1 MAHTDRDVFDKAGQ
15 YNLEELTI
23 LSYVHDSEEGLPVSI
38 DIKGVMLNF
47 EIAEDVFSN
56 NIVGSVIVYDMQD
69 IRTILPI
76 TGLERLALKFNS
88 PGTPGYD
95 FSEENGIPLQ
105 IYKVDKVKIDPQ
117 QEKAQFYQI
126 FFCSPEMYNNKITR
140 ISKAYAGPVEN
151 GINDII
157 RNYLKSEKPFYFEPT
172 ATNPKIVIPNLNPYE
187 AIRLLAKS
195 AVPSKF
201 PENAGYVFYE
211 TSQGFYFRSFASM
224 MAVGGL
230 GASVPPKWRFQK
242 MINAITENAKQPEIK
257 DVERRLSSVIRYE
270 YGKPVDALENI
281 TQGFYANKVVSHDA
295 FNKTI
300 TTTNFDYIEKGKLQP
315 HTEMSQEAGLLYPE
329 KVEYSDTRKPLN
341 EMFDSKLM
349 VKADTKKIHNDYED
363 NAVGGLGARTNQ
375 LAGFRNHNL
384 SLLVYG
390 NTLLNAGDI
399 ITFTTPVLR
408 PGEDGDDNINPY
420 TSGRYVIMA
429 MKHTVNTEAQRHEM
443 VLKCYKDSVRSAYP
457 TEEEALSNI
466 GKADI
471 KDYDI
476 YEEQLKEFGGG
487 VDF

>member
-1 MAHTDRDVFDKAGQ
+1 MKKIQNHFISGILIVAPLALSIYVAWVVVGIADKIFRPFIPLNKFGIPSEIPGVGLIVAF
-15 YNLEELTI
+15 LFFTI
-23 LSYVHDSEEGLPVSI
+23 LGAIAGSFFGKLYHRVVDAVLSKIPGLNSIYNTVKQIIDTFATTQSNAFKEVVLIEYPQKDIFALAFLTSET
-38 DIKGVMLNF
+38 KG
-47 EIAEDVFSN
+47 EIAKRKN
-56 NIVGSVIVYDMQD
+56 
-69 IRTILPI
+69 
-76 TGLERLALKFNS
+76 
-88 PGTPGYD
+88 
-95 FSEENGIPLQ
+95 
-105 IYKVDKVKIDPQ
+105 
-117 QEKAQFYQI
+117 
-126 FFCSPEMYNNKITR
+126 
-140 ISKAYAGPVEN
+140 
-151 GINDII
+151 
-157 RNYLKSEKPFYFEPT
+157 
-172 ATNPKIVIPNLNPYE
+172 
-187 AIRLLAKS
+187 
-195 AVPSKF
+195 
-201 PENAGYVFYE
+201 
-211 TSQGFYFRSFASM
+211 
-224 MAVGGL
+224 
-230 GASVPPKWRFQK
+230 QK

-300 TTTNFDYIEKGKLQP
+300 TTSNFDYIEKGKLQP

>member
-1 MAHTDRDVFDKAGQ
+1 MCIRDR
-15 YNLEELTI
+15 
-23 LSYVHDSEEGLPVSI
+23 
-38 DIKGVMLNF
+38 
-47 EIAEDVFSN
+47 
-56 NIVGSVIVYDMQD
+56 
-69 IRTILPI
+69 
-76 TGLERLALKFNS
+76 
-88 PGTPGYD
+88 
-95 FSEENGIPLQ
+95 
-105 IYKVDKVKIDPQ
+105 
-117 QEKAQFYQI
+117 
-126 FFCSPEMYNNKITR
+126 
-140 ISKAYAGPVEN
+140 
-151 GINDII
+151 
-157 RNYLKSEKPFYFEPT
+157 
-172 ATNPKIVIPNLNPYE
+172 
-187 AIRLLAKS
+187 LAKS

-201 PENAGYVFYE
+201 PENAGYVFFE

-300 TTTNFDYIEKGKLQP
+300 TTSNFDYIEKGKLQP

>member
-1 MAHTDRDVFDKAGQ
+1 MIQK
-15 YNLEELTI
+15 
-23 LSYVHDSEEGLPVSI
+23 
-38 DIKGVMLNF
+38 
-47 EIAEDVFSN
+47 
-56 NIVGSVIVYDMQD
+56 
-69 IRTILPI
+69 
-76 TGLERLALKFNS
+76 
-88 PGTPGYD
+88 
-95 FSEENGIPLQ
+95 Q
-105 IYKVDKVKIDPQ
+105 IYYYVDTIQ
-117 QEKAQFYQI
+117 
-126 FFCSPEMYNNKITR
+126 
-140 ISKAYAGPVEN
+140 
-151 GINDII
+151 
-157 RNYLKSEKPFYFEPT
+157 
-172 ATNPKIVIPNLNPYE
+172 
-187 AIRLLAKS
+187 
-195 AVPSKF
+195 
-201 PENAGYVFYE
+201 
-211 TSQGFYFRSFASM
+211 
-224 MAVGGL
+224 
-230 GASVPPKWRFQK
+230 
-242 MINAITENAKQPEIK
+242 
-257 DVERRLSSVIRYE
+257 
-270 YGKPVDALENI
+270 NI
-281 TQGFYANKVVSHDA
+281 
-295 FNKTI
+295 
-300 TTTNFDYIEKGKLQP
+300 NFDYIEKGKLQP